1 MSVFSINKLN
11 FKYDKPIIK
20 DITFKVKIP
29 SLISVIGPN
38 NSGKTT
44 FIKCLAGVLPTEDV
58 ISIDDISLSKKTIRK
73 YSRNIGVI
81 FSLDN
86 NQFLFERVIDEVTFP
101 LCNLNYSKKQINA
114 QLTKISK
121 ILFLKDIMNK
131 KISDL
136 NTFEKVKVLIAV
148 SIIHEPKV
156 LLLDDILVELSNE
169 DKEKILL
176 MLKRIIREL
185 NIIVIMTSSSLTDSI
200 YSDAILVI
208 DEGLVRYSG
217 RLGDILEHDN
227 ALTRMGIEIPVMM
240 DMSLKLKFYNL
251 LDKVI
256 LNEEEMVDTL
266 WD

>member
-1 MSVFSINKLN
+1 M
-11 FKYDKPIIK
+11 P
-20 DITFKVKIP
+20 
-29 SLISVIGPN
+29 
-38 NSGKTT
+38 
-44 FIKCLAGVLPTEDV
+44 C
-58 ISIDDISLSKKTIRK
+58 
-73 YSRNIGVI
+73 
-81 FSLDN
+81 
-86 NQFLFERVIDEVTFP
+86 ER
-101 LCNLNYSKKQINA
+101 L
-114 QLTKISK
+114 KIS
-121 ILFLKDIMNK
+121 
-131 KISDL
+131 
-136 NTFEKVKVLIAV
+136 TFEKVKVLIAV

-156 LLLDDILVELSNE
+156 LLLDDILVELNNE

-185 NIIVIMTSSSLTDSI
+185 NIIVVMTSSSLTDSI

-208 DEGLVRYSG
+208 DDGLVRYSG